1 MLSKIKII
9 FCLLV
14 IFLMGANFCY
24 AADNGNGQS
33 FADNTMDYMINIWQ
47 TSVFPF
53 ISDVWARLGGFLN
66 KEIGNRPNIKNKLEN
81 EKKEIREVI
90 PQLVIPF
97 WDKIK
102 GLIN

>member
-33 FADNTMDYMINIWQ
+33 FADNTMDYMINIWF
-47 TSVFPF
+47 FPF
-53 ISDVWARLGGFLN
+53 LIDFWARLCGFLN

-102 GLIN
+102 GLIK